1 MAEKAVHYKLEESK
15 DRQGVASYLR
25 ELADKLEANQVVLRQ
40 AMGDEV
46 TLDIPNAV
54 DLVVEADEKNK
65 GDKIKHSLEIDIKW
79 MEQAPVVT
87 EPAASEETVA

>member
-1 MAEKAVHYKLEESK
+1 MAEKVVHYKLEESK

-46 TLDIPNAV
+46 TLDIPNAL
-54 DLVVEADEKNK
+54 DLVVEADEK
-65 GDKIKHSLEIDIKW
+65 IKAIRSSI
-79 MEQAPVVT
+79 
-87 EPAASEETVA
+87 ASK